1 METSTNPP
9 ELSVKKSDRIILID
23 ALRGFALAG
32 IVFTHMFEHY
42 MASPI
47 PVENAEMINPGL
59 IDEILR
65 GLCDFLLRG
74 KFFALFSFLFGFSF
88 FIQMDKGSQKGDYYG
103 LTFLRR
109 ILILLG
115 IGFLHSCLY
124 RGDILLIY
132 ALLAIPLIPFHK
144 ASSRWVW
151 AFILLIFL
159 GVPRYLVFY
168 FKGGAPLILDY
179 ILMPDSPAI
188 AEYFKILQTGDP
200 MTVVVANAWE
210 GILFKFEFQWGVIS
224 RGYLTFAFFLLG
236 LWAGRT
242 GWFRDYIFQKPRFK
256 RGWIIGLTLMII
268 NSVAAG
274 FIFDSVGDFNGF
286 NSWVLMLGLTAW
298 DLANL
303 GMTLLYISLFVLAFA
318 TPKGERRLSVFVPY
332 GKMALTN
339 YLLQSALGSMVYYGW
354 GLGFVGTLPT
364 RYSFLLAIA
373 LIVFQMWL
381 SALWLKYFRYGP
393 IEWLWRSL
401 THFKRYPLR
410 FNE

>member
-1 METSTNPP
+1 METSTNPL
-9 ELSVKKSDRIILID
+9 ELSVKKSDRIVLID

-47 PVENAEMINPGL
+47 PVENAEMINPSV
-59 IDEILR
+59 IDRILS

-103 LTFLRR
+103 LTFLWR

-132 ALLAIPLIPFHK
+132 ALLAIPLIPFYN

-168 FKGGAPLILDY
+168 FNGGSPLFLDY
-179 ILMPDSPAI
+179 VLMPESPAI
-188 AEYFKILQTGDP
+188 AEYLKILQTGDP
-200 MTVVVANAWE
+200 MTIFEANAWE
-210 GILFKFEFQWGVIS
+210 GILFKFEFQWGVMS

-242 GWFRDYIFQKPRFK
+242 GWFRDYILHKPRFK
-256 RGWIIGLTLMII
+256 RGWIIGLLLMII
-268 NSVAAG
+268 SIVAAS
-274 FIFDSVGDFNGF
+274 FIFASIGELNGF
-286 NSWVLMLGLTAW
+286 NSWVLMLGLTAV
-298 DLANL
+298 DLTNL
-303 GMTLLYISLFVLAFA
+303 GMTLIYISLFVLAFA
-318 TPKGERRLSVFVPY
+318 TPKGGRRLSVFVPY

-339 YLLQSALGSMVYYGW
+339 YLLQSVLGSMIYYGW
-354 GLGFVGTLPT
+354 GLGYVGALPT